1 MTYRNIL
8 AAMGAAAAMWL
19 ATPAVAQI
27 NLPSSPGFLDR
38 ADAMA
43 TDANPRG
50 TIDQALR
57 SLSLYPSAEGAEKA
71 SFLKAVAA
79 LRERDVNAPRLLD
92 AFAADYPQ
100 SPRALNARVAAAD
113 WYFAMRDYTEAL
125 RRYEKLDASGLN
137 GIDAAALRFHTAF
150 CRLLMADYS
159 SAAAGFA
166 EVTQSKDAGEFLAP
180 SIFYLGYIDYRRG
193 DNDAAMK
200 RFNAV
205 ANDPE
210 VGPASEAYKA
220 QIYYSKGN
228 YEKALAT
235 ARKVIKSDL
244 SAFHPEARR
253 IAGESLY
260 NLGRTEEAVPLLWVY
275 AQAVENP
282 APSALY
288 ILGTDEYNNGRY
300 QEAASLLSRVATD
313 PSAMGQSAGLFLGQ
327 AYLKIGNTNAALL
340 AFERA
345 MNSNYDSAIAETA
358 AYNHAIAGLNGASAP
373 FASSVAALED
383 FLNRYPD
390 SEYAPNVEEYI
401 VNGYM
406 TDRNYEA
413 ALASIDRLKHPS
425 DRIRGARQRVVY
437 ALGAREYGEGKYQ
450 SALAR
455 FKDAASH
462 TAKPYDASIARSAT
476 LWQGMSEIALD
487 RNADA
492 TNTLRSYVRSAKSG
506 DSDLPIAQY
515 NLGYALWANEHYDE
529 AADAFAAV
537 GANGSVASRIRSDA
551 RARVADSR
559 YLRSDF
565 AGAAKEYAEAYR
577 LNPEAA
583 DYALYQEAL
592 MNGLQRD
599 HKGKIA
605 ALDAFADRFPT
616 SALCPDAM
624 LEKAESQI
632 ALGNNEGAIA
642 TYESL
647 TSLYPAAAAARQ
659 GRLRMAVTRANAG
672 QVDRAI
678 ADYRAL
684 VEEYPSSTEARMAID
699 DLKRIYT
706 DRGDVGALTS
716 WLAGVKDAPALDP
729 SDLDNLAFAA
739 AEKEYMESDRTERI
753 SAYLKDYPNGA
764 NYPRALYYMAE
775 AAALDNNYD
784 QAYSYAES
792 LLERYPDSEAA
803 PDALLIRA
811 DAEAASG
818 KTEAALVSY
827 TSLAERAANPSQLSR
842 ARMGMLRAATDLGR
856 NDVALDAADR
866 ILASTATGS
875 ADRNEVLM
883 LRGLALDR
891 LGRHDEA
898 DVQWEELIKA
908 APDDINAARAAVE
921 RATSMY
927 DRGLTADAHKAIDN
941 FINSNPP
948 SQYWLARAFILL
960 SDILRAEGNDFEAQ
974 EYLNSV
980 RSNYPGDETDIIQM
994 IDSRLKN

>member
-1 MTYRNIL
+1 MSYRNIL

-19 ATPAVAQI
+19 AVPAVAQI

-38 ADAMA
+38 AAAMA

-79 LRERDVNAPRLLD
+79 LRERDVDAPQLLD

-100 SPRALNARVAAAD
+100 SPRALNARIAAAD
-113 WYFAMRDYTEAL
+113 WYFAMHDYAEAL

-137 GIDAAALRFHTAF
+137 GINAAALRFHTAF

-159 SAAAGFA
+159 SAAGFA
-166 EVTQSKDAGEFLAP
+166 EVTRTRDAGEYLAP
-180 SIFYLGYIDYRRG
+180 SIFYLGYIDYCNG
-193 DNDAAMK
+193 DTDAAMK

-210 VGPASEAYKA
+210 TGPASEAYKA
-220 QIYYSKGN
+220 QIYYSQGN
-228 YEKALAT
+228 YEKALAA
-235 ARKVIKSDL
+235 ARKVIKSNL
-244 SAFHPEARR
+244 AAFHPEARR

-260 NLGRTEEAVPLLWVY
+260 NLGRTDEAVPLLWVY
-275 AQAVENP
+275 AQAVDNP
-282 APSALY
+282 ALSALY
-288 ILGTDEYNNGRY
+288 ILGTDEYHNGRY
-300 QEAASLLSRVATD
+300 TEAASLLSRVATD

-327 AYLKIGNTNAALL
+327 SYLKTGNTNAALL

-345 MNSNYDSAIAETA
+345 MNSNYDALIAETA
-358 AYNHAIAGLNGASAP
+358 AYNHAVAGLNGASAP

-425 DRIRGARQRVVY
+425 DRIRSARQRVVY
-437 ALGAREYGEGKYQ
+437 ALGAREYGEGKYR
-450 SALAR
+450 SALTR
-455 FKDAASH
+455 FKEAAAQ

-476 LWQGMSEIALD
+476 LWKGMSEIALD

-492 TNTLRSYVRSAKSG
+492 ATTLRGYVSSARSG
-506 DSDLPIAQY
+506 DADLPIAQY
-515 NLGYALWANEHYDE
+515 NLGYALWSNEHYDE

-551 RARVADSR
+551 RARVADAHF
-559 YLRSDF
+559 LRSDF
-565 AGAAKEYAEAYR
+565 AGASKEYAEAYR
-577 LNPEAA
+577 LNPDAA

-592 MNGLQRD
+592 MRGLQRD

-605 ALDAFADRFPT
+605 ALDAFAERFPT
-616 SALCPDAM
+616 SALRPDAM

-647 TSLYPAAAAARQ
+647 TTLYPATAAARQ

-672 QVDRAI
+672 QTDRAL
-678 ADYRAL
+678 ADYRTL
-684 VEEYPSSTEARMAID
+684 VEEYPSSAEARMAVD

-706 DRGDVGALTS
+706 DRGDVEALAS
-716 WLAGVKDAPALDP
+716 WLGSVKDAPALDP

-739 AEKEYMESDRTERI
+739 AEKEYMESDRTDRI

-775 AAALDNNYD
+775 AAALENKYD

-818 KTEAALVSY
+818 KTEAALASY
-827 TSLAERAANPSQLSR
+827 TSLADRAANPSQLSR
-842 ARMGMLRAATDLGR
+842 ARMGMLRAATDLER
-856 NDVALDAADR
+856 NEVALDAADR

-891 LGRHDEA
+891 LGRHDDA
-898 DVQWEELIKA
+898 DTQWKELIKS
-908 APDDINAARAAVE
+908 APDNINAARAAVE

-927 DRGLTADAHKAIDN
+927 NRGLTSDAHKATDD

-980 RSNYPGDETDIIQM
+980 RSNYPGDETDIMQM